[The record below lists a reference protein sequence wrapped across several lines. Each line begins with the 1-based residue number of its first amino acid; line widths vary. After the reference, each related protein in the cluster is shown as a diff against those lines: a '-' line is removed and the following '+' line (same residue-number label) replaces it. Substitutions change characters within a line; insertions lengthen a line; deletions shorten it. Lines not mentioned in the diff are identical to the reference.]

1 MKHADANGNP
11 SRRGFLALSGSGLFV
26 FFAAEPLRA
35 FQQPGVQG
43 YPSDWNAYL
52 RVGADG
58 RVTCFTGKVEL
69 GQGTTTSLAQ
79 LLAEELDVAFDSVD
93 MVMADTDLCPWDRAT
108 VGSLGIWQFG
118 PVLRAAGAEARA
130 VLLQMAAERLGAPA
144 DRLRVK
150 DGVVADSAAPDK
162 RVTYAQLAGGQRIER
177 HLAGTPLKAPS
188 TYRIAGQS
196 PRRKDATDKVT
207 GRAKYSAD
215 VILPGMLHARL
226 VRPPAL
232 GARLK
237 SADTSAAEK
246 LLGVRV
252 IRDEGRIA
260 VLHARPDIADQ
271 ALKLV
276 KAEFDPPPPGPDDKT
291 IFDHLLKNA
300 PTPSAVAE
308 KGSLADGEKL
318 AAAVVAQR
326 YLNGYVAHAV
336 IETYSAMASIEGS
349 KVTVWASTQAP
360 FRVKQEVAQG
370 LGVPPESVRV
380 ISTYVGGAFGGK
392 CHGTP
397 PVEAARL
404 ARISGRPVQVV
415 FDRAEEFLFGA
426 LRPAAVVDVRSGLT
440 GAGKLAFWDFRA
452 YGGGPQEAQTFYDV
466 PHQRTVSAGS
476 WDATA
481 NPPGLH
487 PLGVGVWRAPAGA
500 TNTFARESHMDMLA
514 AKAGADPV
522 DFRLANL
529 TDKRMRR
536 LLEAAAERFAWRSA
550 KAPSG
555 RGVGVSCGIYTGTYM
570 VTMAQVAVERKT
582 GRVKIGRIV
591 FAHDQGRTASPEGT
605 RQQIEGAV
613 IMGLGY
619 ALSEEVRFRN
629 GEVLSRSFDS
639 YEIPR
644 YSWLPKIEIALLDSP
659 EAQVSGCGEPPVI
672 NLGAVVANAIFDAV
686 GARMPQLPMTPERVL
701 AALGSTGAGAGGKR
715 AENGS
720 A

>member
-1 MKHADANGNP
+1 
-11 SRRGFLALSGSGLFV
+11 
-26 FFAAEPLRA
+26 
-35 FQQPGVQG
+35 
-43 YPSDWNAYL
+43 
-52 RVGADG
+52 
-58 RVTCFTGKVEL
+58 
-69 GQGTTTSLAQ
+69 
-79 LLAEELDVAFDSVD
+79 
-93 MVMADTDLCPWDRAT
+93 
-108 VGSLGIWQFG
+108 
-118 PVLRAAGAEARA
+118 
-130 VLLQMAAERLGAPA
+130 
-144 DRLRVK
+144 
-150 DGVVADSAAPDK
+150 
-162 RVTYAQLAGGQRIER
+162 
-177 HLAGTPLKAPS
+177 
-188 TYRIAGQS
+188 
-196 PRRKDATDKVT
+196 
-207 GRAKYSAD
+207 
-215 VILPGMLHARL
+215 MLHARL
-226 VRPPAL
+226 LRPPAL

-246 LLGVRV
+246 LPGVRV

-300 PTPSAVAE
+300 PTPSVVAE

-349 KVTVWASTQAP
+349 QVTVWASTQAP

-536 LLEAAAERFAWRSA
+536 LLQAAAERFAWKPA

-570 VTMAQVAVERKT
+570 VTMAQVAVDRKT
-582 GRVKIGRIV
+582 GRVKVGRIV
-591 FAHDQGRTASPEGT
+591 FVHDQGRTASPDGT

-644 YSWLPKIEIALLDSP
+644 YSWLPKIEIALLDNP

-672 NLGAVVANAIFDAV
+672 NLGAVLANAIFDAV

-701 AALGSTGAGAGGKR
+701 AAC
-715 AENGS
+715 
-720 A
+720 